1 MRKSKGQMK
10 KADAGP
16 IRAIRLNERFV
27 KQVERRRLQLA
38 RRGFRGG
45 AVSWSDALRDMI
57 IQASQKPKGPKPAA

>member
-38 RRGFRGG
+38 RRGFRVVG
-45 AVSWSDALRDMI
+45 VDRS
-57 IQASQKPKGPKPAA
+57 P